1 MLKSLKYL
9 ICALAL
15 AIGFSSCTKD
25 EEFFSTD
32 VQEWNNKAYVEEREN
47 TGDEKPNGISESVIT
62 GSTRSDGDTEEEDGD
77 NGITDDEDDED
88 DDNGKSAKSSTK

>member
-15 AIGFSSCTKD
+15 AVGFSSCTKE
-25 EEFFSTD
+25 EEFFSSD
-32 VQEWNNKAYVEEREN
+32 AQEWNTKAYIEEREED
-47 TGDEKPNGISESVIT
+47 GDSKPGSISQSAFT
-62 GSTRSDGDTEEEDGD
+62 GSTRSDSDSGSDEGD

-88 DDNGKSAKSSTK
+88 DDNGKSAKSSIK